1 MAESFGTTASGEE
14 GRLNF
19 RPDIEGL
26 RAVAI
31 IAVVLY
37 HARWNGAGGGFF
49 GVDVFFVLSGFL
61 ISGIIVDEIARTGTL
76 SLVNFW
82 ARRAR
87 RLLPAAT
94 FVTLVVLVVNAW
106 VFSLFLQIHLANTA
120 RAFAVYGSNIVFAIR
135 STDYF
140 GGVATHDPLLHTW
153 SLSVEEQFY
162 LFFAPAML
170 LLAVWTRKHLNVSFR
185 GWLSGLAVVL
195 SVLSLA
201 GCLLLVRRYPVIAFY
216 GLPSRAWEFGLGAM
230 TLLSLRYVPRI
241 DTRVLEAIALASL
254 AGLVGSVVLLHEG
267 RIHPLGL
274 ASLVPTLST
283 VGLILTGAGARQTL
297 VARALSAPVMRLLGR
312 LSYSWY
318 LWHWPALVYMRATMR
333 APTLKMSLAVAFLSL
348 LPAAAM
354 YAWIESPI
362 RHSRYL
368 KRHPRSAVVGA
379 MLLAALI
386 YAATTVAIVRANAL
400 LHSPPIAKILAA
412 TANPRIYDDG
422 CQLPL
427 LKVDSPACEY
437 GPATNDTTIV
447 LFGDS
452 HAAHWFSAFD
462 SVATLRGWKYINW
475 TKTKC
480 PAAMVHVQAQGRLY
494 FECEEWKR
502 RTIERIVKRRPTIVV
517 IAEDKTYRI
526 MMGKELI
533 LVDSS
538 DAGRREWLRALSET
552 MEALVPSGAKL
563 ILLGDTPQPQSDIP
577 ECLVRHFAEQSRC
590 DASLA
595 VALNPP
601 LTAMERAAATVVP
614 GVAYINLNEYLCDE
628 HVCPAAS
635 PNGTVRYQDSNH
647 LSVIFAA
654 SLAPQLSQAITD
666 ALHRAP
672 PQK

>member
-1 MAESFGTTASGEE
+1 MAEPSSRSTGREE
-14 GRLNF
+14 GHLNF

-37 HARWNGAGGGFF
+37 HARLPGAGGGFF

-94 FVTLVVLVVNAW
+94 FVTLVVLVVNAS
-106 VFSLFLQIHLANTA
+106 VLSLFLQIYLANTA
-120 RAFAVYGSNIVFAIR
+120 RAFAVYGSNIIFAVR

-140 GGVATHDPLLHTW
+140 GGVVTHDPLLHTW

-170 LLAVWTRKHLNVSFR
+170 VLAVWTRKHGNQIFR
-185 GWLSGLAVVL
+185 RWITWLAVVL
-195 SVLSLA
+195 SSLSLV
-201 GCLLLVRRYPVIAFY
+201 GCLLLARRYPVIAFY
-216 GLPSRAWEFGLGAM
+216 GLPARAWEFGLGVLA
-230 TLLSLRYVPRI
+230 LLAIRHISRIGARALEVIAVVSLV
-241 DTRVLEAIALASL
+241 ALVA
-254 AGLVGSVVLLHEG
+254 SVVLLHEG
-267 RIHPLGL
+267 RIGIE
-274 ASLVPTLST
+274 SVVPTLAT
-283 VGLILTGAGARQTL
+283 VGLILSGAGARPTL
-297 VARALSAPVMRLLGR
+297 VARGLSTSGMRLLGR

-318 LWHWPALVYMRATMR
+318 LWHWPALVYMRATMH
-333 APTLKMSLAVAFLSL
+333 APTRTTAVAVALLSL

-362 RHSRYL
+362 RYSRYL
-368 KRHPRSAVVGA
+368 KRHPRATVVGA
-379 MLLAALI
+379 IVLAALT
-386 YAATTVAIVRANAL
+386 YGAASLAIARANAK
-400 LHSPPIAKILAA
+400 LHSPRIAKILAA

-422 CQLPL
+422 CQLQL
-427 LKVDSPACEY
+427 LKVESPACEY
-437 GPATNDTTIV
+437 GPAKNDTTIV

-452 HAAHWFSAFD
+452 HAAHWFPAFD
-462 SVATLRGWKYINW
+462 SVATLRGWKYVNW

-502 RTIERIVKRRPTIVV
+502 KIIDRMVKLRPTIIV

-526 MMGKELI
+526 AMGKQQV

-538 DAGRREWLRALSET
+538 EAGRREWLKALTETLRALE
-552 MEALVPSGAKL
+552 PSGAKL
-563 ILLGDTPQPQSDIP
+563 VLLGDTPQPQSDIP
-577 ECLVRHFAEQSRC
+577 QCLVRHLDDPSSC
-590 DASLA
+590 DAS
-595 VALNPP
+595 VATSLNPA
-601 LTAMERAAATVVP
+601 LTAMEREATTLVP
-614 GVAYINLNEYLCDE
+614 GVAYINLNQYLCDE
-628 HVCPAAS
+628 RVCPASS
-635 PNGTVRYQDSNH
+635 PNGMVRYQDSNH
-647 LSVIFAA
+647 LSVVFAA
-654 SLAPQLSQAITD
+654 SLAPQLSQALTE
-666 ALHRAP
+666 ALHGAAP
-672 PQK
+672 K